1 MINLNGSLL
10 SNAQNLFKSG
20 NRAFLYGD
28 QLFETLRF
36 QDGKL
41 LFWED
46 HYFRMMGGACMLRME
61 IPQHLNIEFLENEII
76 KTLKASNLFEC
87 NSRVR
92 LSLYR
97 SDGGFY
103 LPTNRSLEYLIEVD
117 KLIEI
122 PLSLNNCGLV
132 IDVFHD
138 HYKPNQTI
146 SNLKGGNSL
155 VSVLSS
161 IFADENDLNEA
172 IILNLDS
179 NICETTASNIF
190 IVTDKHII
198 TPPLSSGCVNGIV
211 RKQIVE
217 NASSW
222 GYSLEE
228 KNMKVFELIKADE
241 VFLTNSIK
249 WIQWV
254 SRYKKKSFK
263 NDISADLFQK
273 LQLLVLD

>member
-1 MINLNGSLL
+1 MINLNGSLFP
-10 SNAQNLFKSG
+10 NAQNLFKSG

-41 LFWED
+41 LFWEE
-46 HYFRMMGGACMLRME
+46 HYFRIMGGACMLRME

-92 LSLYR
+92 LSFYR
-97 SDGGFY
+97 SDGGLY
-103 LPTNRSLEYLIEVD
+103 LPNNRSLEYLIEVD
-117 KLIEI
+117 KLIDI
-122 PLSLNNCGLV
+122 PLSFNNSGLI

-155 VSVLSS
+155 ISVLSS

-172 IILNLDS
+172 IILNLES

-190 IVTDKHII
+190 IVTDKHLI

-211 RKQIVE
+211 RKQIIE
-217 NASSW
+217 NASLW
-222 GYSLEE
+222 GYSIEE
-228 KNMKVFELIKADE
+228 RNMKTFELVKADE

-263 NDISADLFQK
+263 NDISSDLFQK

>member
-10 SNAQNLFKSG
+10 PNDQNFFKSG

-36 QDGKL
+36 HEGKL

-46 HYFRMMGGACMLRME
+46 HYFRIMGGACMLRME

-76 KTLKASNLFEC
+76 KTLKASNLFKF

-92 LSLYR
+92 LSLFR
-97 SDGGFY
+97 SDGGLY
-103 LPTNRSLEYLIEVD
+103 LPTSRSLEYLIEVD
-117 KLIEI
+117 RLIEK
-122 PLSLNNCGLV
+122 PLSLNNRGLT

-161 IFADENDLNEA
+161 IFADENNLDEA
-172 IILNLDS
+172 IILNLES
-179 NICETTASNIF
+179 NICETTNSNIF
-190 IVTDKHII
+190 IVSDKNLI

-211 RKQIVE
+211 RKQIIE
-217 NASSW
+217 NASLW
-222 GYSLEE
+222 GYTIEE
-228 KNMKVFELIKADE
+228 KSIKSFELIKADE

-254 SRYKKKSFK
+254 SRYKKKFYK
-263 NDISADLFQK
+263 NYISADLFQK
-273 LQLLVLD
+273 LQLSVID

>member
-10 SNAQNLFKSG
+10 PNDQNIFKSG

-46 HYFRMMGGACMLRME
+46 HYFRIMGGACMLRME

-76 KTLKASNLFEC
+76 KTLKASDLFEC

-97 SDGGFY
+97 SDGGRY
-103 LPTNRSLEYLIEVD
+103 LPINKSLEYLIEVD
-117 KLIEI
+117 KLSEES
-122 PLSLNNCGLV
+122 LSLNNSGLI

-138 HYKPNQTI
+138 HFKPNNTI

-161 IFADENDLNEA
+161 IFANENDLDEA
-172 IILNLDS
+172 IILNLES
-179 NICETTASNIF
+179 NICETSASNIF
-190 IVTDKHII
+190 IAKDKHLI

-211 RKQIVE
+211 RKQIIE
-217 NASSW
+217 NASLW
-222 GYSLEE
+222 GYSIEE
-228 KNMKVFELIKADE
+228 KNMKTFQLIKADE
-241 VFLTNSIK
+241 VFLTNSIN

-254 SRYKKKSFK
+254 SCYKKRSFK
-263 NDISADLFQK
+263 NDISFDLFQK
-273 LQLLVLD
+273 LQVLVLD

>member
-1 MINLNGSLL
+1 MVNLNGSLL
-10 SNAQNLFKSG
+10 PDAQNIFKSG

-28 QLFETLRF
+28 QLFETIRF
-36 QDGKL
+36 HDGKL
-41 LFWED
+41 LFWEE

-97 SDGGFY
+97 SDGRFY
-103 LPTNRSLEYLIEVD
+103 LPTSRLLEYLIEVD
-117 KLIEI
+117 KLIEE
-122 PLSLNNCGLV
+122 PLSLNNSGLV

-146 SNLKGGNSL
+146 SNIKGGNSL

-172 IILNLDS
+172 IILNLES

-190 IVTDKHII
+190 IVTDKHLM

-211 RKQIVE
+211 RKQIIE
-217 NASSW
+217 NASLW
-222 GYSLEE
+222 GYSIEE
-228 KNMKVFELIKADE
+228 KNMKTFDLIRADE

-254 SRYKKKSFK
+254 SHYKKKIF
-263 NDISADLFQK
+263 NNEISADLLQK
-273 LQLLVLD
+273 FKLLLLD

>member
-1 MINLNGSLL
+1 MTPRKNH
-10 SNAQNLFKSG
+10 SN
-20 NRAFLYGD
+20 
-28 QLFETLRF
+28 T
-36 QDGKL
+36 
-41 LFWED
+41 
-46 HYFRMMGGACMLRME
+46 
-61 IPQHLNIEFLENEII
+61 LNIEFLENEII
-76 KTLKASNLFEC
+76 KTLKASSLFEF

-117 KLIEI
+117 KLIEK
-122 PLSLNNCGLV
+122 PLTLNNSGLV

-172 IILNLDS
+172 IILNLES
-179 NICETTASNIF
+179 NICETSASNIF
-190 IVTDKHII
+190 IVTDKHLI

-217 NASSW
+217 NASLW
-222 GYSLEE
+222 GYSIEE
-228 KNMKVFELIKADE
+228 KNIKTFELIKADE

-254 SRYKKKSFK
+254 SRYKKKSYK
-263 NDISADLFQK
+263 NDISADLFHK

>member
-1 MINLNGSLL
+1 MINLNGSILP
-10 SNAQNLFKSG
+10 NTQALFHAG

-28 QLFETLRF
+28 QIFETIHF
-36 QDGKL
+36 YNGKL

-61 IPQHLNIEFLENEII
+61 IPQYLNIEFLENEII
-76 KTLKASNLFEC
+76 KTINASNCLEF

-92 LSLYR
+92 LNLFR

-103 LPTNRSLEYLIEVD
+103 LPTNRSLQYLIEVD
-117 KLIEI
+117 KLNEK
-122 PLSLNNCGLV
+122 SLCFNDKGLI

-138 HYKPNQTI
+138 HLKPSQTL

-155 VSVLSS
+155 ISVLSS
-161 IFADENDLNEA
+161 IFAHENNFDEA
-172 IILNLDS
+172 IILNSES

-190 IVTDKHII
+190 IATDKHLI
-198 TPPLSSGCVNGIV
+198 TPPVSSGCVNGII
-211 RKQIVE
+211 RKQIIE
-217 NASSW
+217 NASLW
-222 GYSLEE
+222 GYTIEE
-228 KNMKVFELIKADE
+228 KNIKSFELIKADE

-254 SRYKKKSFK
+254 GLYKKRSYT
-263 NDISADLFQK
+263 NHISADLFKK
-273 LQLLVLD
+273 LQMLILD

>member
-1 MINLNGSLL
+1 MINLNGSI
-10 SNAQNLFKSG
+10 SPKTKALFYSG

-28 QLFETLRF
+28 QIFETIHF
-36 QDGKL
+36 YNGKL

-46 HYFRMMGGACMLRME
+46 HYFRIMGGACMLRME

-76 KTLKASNLFEC
+76 KTLKASNLFEYT
-87 NSRVR
+87 SRVR

-103 LPTNRSLEYLIEVD
+103 LPTSRSLEYLIEVD
-117 KLIEI
+117 ELIEK
-122 PLSLNNCGLV
+122 PLSLNNSGLV

-161 IFADENDLNEA
+161 IFADENDLDEA
-172 IILNLDS
+172 IILNLES

-190 IVTDKHII
+190 IATDKHLV
-198 TPPLSSGCVNGIV
+198 TPPISSGCVNGII
-211 RKQIVE
+211 RKQIIE
-217 NASSW
+217 NASLW
-222 GYSLEE
+222 GYTIEE
-228 KNMKVFELIKADE
+228 KNIKSFELIKADE

-254 SRYKKKSFK
+254 GSYKKRSYT
-263 NDISADLFQK
+263 NHISADLFKK
-273 LQLLVLD
+273 LQMLILD

>member
-10 SNAQNLFKSG
+10 PNSQNLFKAG

-61 IPQHLNIEFLENEII
+61 IPQHLNIEFLENEVI
-76 KTLKASNLFEC
+76 KTLKASNLFGYT
-87 NSRVR
+87 SRVR
-92 LSLYR
+92 LSLFR

-103 LPTNRSLEYLIEVD
+103 LPLSHSLEYLIEVD
-117 KLIEI
+117 ELIEK
-122 PLSLNNCGLV
+122 PLCLNNSGLF

-161 IFADENDLNEA
+161 IFADENDLDEA
-172 IILNLDS
+172 IILNLES
-179 NICETTASNIF
+179 NICESTASNIF
-190 IVTDKHII
+190 IATDKHLM

-211 RKQIVE
+211 RKQIIE
-217 NASSW
+217 NASVW
-222 GYSLEE
+222 GYTIEE
-228 KNMKVFELIKADE
+228 KNMKIFELIKADE

-254 SRYKKKSFK
+254 GAYKKKYFTNK
-263 NDISADLFQK
+263 ISSDLFQK
-273 LQLLVLD
+273 LQLLI

>member
-1 MINLNGSLL
+1 MVNLNGSLL
-10 SNAQNLFKSG
+10 PNSQKLFKSE

-41 LFWED
+41 LFWEE

-76 KTLKASNLFEC
+76 KTLKASNLFEF

-97 SDGGFY
+97 TDGGFY
-103 LPTNRSLEYLIEVD
+103 LPNSLSLEYLIEVD
-117 KLIEI
+117 KLIEE
-122 PLSLNNCGLV
+122 PLSLNNSGLV

-172 IILNLDS
+172 IILNLES
-179 NICETTASNIF
+179 NICETTTSNIF
-190 IVTDKHII
+190 IVTDKHLI
-198 TPPLSSGCVNGIV
+198 TPPLSSGCVNGVV

-217 NASSW
+217 NASLW
-222 GYSLEE
+222 GYSIEE
-228 KNMKVFELIKADE
+228 KNMKTFELIKADE

-254 SRYKKKSFK
+254 SFYKKKTFK

-273 LQLLVLD
+273 FQQLALD

>member
-10 SNAQNLFKSG
+10 PNAQNLFKSG

-76 KTLKASNLFEC
+76 KTLKASNLFEF

-103 LPTNRSLEYLIEVD
+103 LPTSRS
-117 KLIEI
+117 
-122 PLSLNNCGLV
+122 SR
-132 IDVFHD
+132 
-138 HYKPNQTI
+138 
-146 SNLKGGNSL
+146 
-155 VSVLSS
+155 
-161 IFADENDLNEA
+161 IFD
-172 IILNLDS
+172 
-179 NICETTASNIF
+179 
-190 IVTDKHII
+190 
-198 TPPLSSGCVNGIV
+198 
-211 RKQIVE
+211 
-217 NASSW
+217 
-222 GYSLEE
+222 
-228 KNMKVFELIKADE
+228 
-241 VFLTNSIK
+241 
-249 WIQWV
+249 
-254 SRYKKKSFK
+254 
-263 NDISADLFQK
+263 
-273 LQLLVLD
+273 

>member
-10 SNAQNLFKSG
+10 PNSQNLFKSG

-41 LFWED
+41 LFWEE

-76 KTLKASNLFEC
+76 KTLKVSNLFKY

-103 LPTNRSLEYLIEVD
+103 FPTNRSLEYLIEVD
-117 KLIEI
+117 KLIEE
-122 PLSLNNCGLV
+122 PLSLNNSGLI

-161 IFADENDLNEA
+161 IFADENDLNES
-172 IILNLDS
+172 IILDLES

-190 IVTDKHII
+190 IVTDKHLM
-198 TPPLSSGCVNGIV
+198 TPPLSTGCVNGIV
-211 RKQIVE
+211 RKKIVE
-217 NASSW
+217 NASLW
-222 GYSLEE
+222 GYSIEE
-228 KNMKVFELIKADE
+228 KNMKTFELIKADE

-254 SRYKKKSFK
+254 GRYKKKSYK
-263 NDISADLFQK
+263 NGVSADILQK
-273 LQLLVLD
+273 FNQLILD

>member
-1 MINLNGSLL
+1 MINLNGSLYP
-10 SNAQNLFKSG
+10 NGQTIFKSG

-36 QDGKL
+36 YNGKL
-41 LFWED
+41 LFWEE

-76 KTLKASNLFEC
+76 KTLKASNLFEY

-103 LPTNRSLEYLIEVD
+103 FPTNQSIEYLIEVD
-117 KLIEI
+117 ELLDK
-122 PLSLNNCGLV
+122 PLSLNTNGLV

-146 SNLKGGNSL
+146 SNLKGGNTL

-161 IFADENDLNEA
+161 IFANENELDEA
-172 IILNLDS
+172 IILNSES

-190 IVTDKHII
+190 ISNNKHLI

-211 RKQIVE
+211 RQQIFE
-217 NASSW
+217 NASEW
-222 GYSLEE
+222 GYTIEE
-228 KNMKVFELIKADE
+228 KNMKTFELIKADE

-254 SRYKKKSFK
+254 GAYKKKYFTNK
-263 NDISADLFQK
+263 ISSDLFQK
-273 LQLLVLD
+273 LQLLIQD

>member
-1 MINLNGSLL
+1 
-10 SNAQNLFKSG
+10 
-20 NRAFLYGD
+20 
-28 QLFETLRF
+28 
-36 QDGKL
+36 
-41 LFWED
+41 
-46 HYFRMMGGACMLRME
+46 MLRME

-76 KTLKASNLFEC
+76 KTLKASSLFEF

-117 KLIEI
+117 KLIEK
-122 PLSLNNCGLV
+122 PLILNNSGLV

-172 IILNLDS
+172 IILNLES

-190 IVTDKHII
+190 IVTDKHLI

-217 NASSW
+217 NASLW
-222 GYSLEE
+222 GYSIEE
-228 KNMKVFELIKADE
+228 KNIKTFELIK
-241 VFLTNSIK
+241 V
-249 WIQWV
+249 
-254 SRYKKKSFK
+254 R
-263 NDISADLFQK
+263 
-273 LQLLVLD
+273 

>member
-1 MINLNGSLL
+1 MINLNGSI
-10 SNAQNLFKSG
+10 SPKTKALFYSG

-28 QLFETLRF
+28 QIFETIHF
-36 QDGKL
+36 YNGKL

-76 KTLKASNLFEC
+76 KTIKASNCLEFS
-87 NSRVR
+87 SRVR

-103 LPTNRSLEYLIEVD
+103 LPTNQSLQYLIEVD
-117 KLIEI
+117 ELNEKSLCFNNKGLI
-122 PLSLNNCGLV
+122 

-138 HYKPNQTI
+138 HLKPSQTL

-161 IFADENDLNEA
+161 IFADENDLDEA
-172 IILNLDS
+172 IILNSES

-190 IVTDKHII
+190 IATDKHLI
-198 TPPLSSGCVNGIV
+198 TPPISSGCVNGII
-211 RKQIVE
+211 RKQIIE
-217 NASSW
+217 NAFLW
-222 GYSLEE
+222 GYTIEE
-228 KNMKVFELIKADE
+228 KNIKSFELIKADE
-241 VFLTNSIK
+241 VFLTNSVK

-254 SRYKKKSFK
+254 GSYKKRSYT
-263 NDISADLFQK
+263 NHISADLFKK
-273 LQLLVLD
+273 LQMLILD

>member
-10 SNAQNLFKSG
+10 PNSQNLFKSG

-41 LFWED
+41 LFWEE

-61 IPQHLNIEFLENEII
+61 IPKHLNIEFLENEII
-76 KTLKASNLFEC
+76 KTLKASNLFEY

-103 LPTNRSLEYLIEVD
+103 LPTSRSLEYLIEVD
-117 KLIEI
+117 KLIEE
-122 PLSLNNCGLV
+122 PLSLNNSGLI

-161 IFADENDLNEA
+161 IFADENDLNES
-172 IILNLDS
+172 IILDLES

-190 IVTDKHII
+190 IVTDKHLM
-198 TPPLSSGCVNGIV
+198 TPPLSTGCVNGIV
-211 RKQIVE
+211 RKKIVE
-217 NASSW
+217 NASLW
-222 GYSLEE
+222 GYSIEE
-228 KNMKVFELIKADE
+228 KNMKTFELIKADE

-254 SRYKKKSFK
+254 GRYKKKSYK
-263 NDISADLFQK
+263 NGISADIFQK
-273 LQLLVLD
+273 FNQLIFD